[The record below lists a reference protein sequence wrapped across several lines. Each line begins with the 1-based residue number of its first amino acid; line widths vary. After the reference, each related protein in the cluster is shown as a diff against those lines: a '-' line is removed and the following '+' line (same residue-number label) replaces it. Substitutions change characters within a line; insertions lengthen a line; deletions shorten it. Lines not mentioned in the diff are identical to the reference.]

1 MRGLRLSE
9 AERPV
14 WREAAPHP
22 ALRATFSP
30 CGEHGEKKEPP
41 FASPLP
47 VVFSTG
53 RGQGEGLRKATV
65 LMDYTMDKKLENY
78 AEIFRQAVSNMAL
91 EQINPVIGAIKPKR
105 DLGRIGLE
113 CFMAVISI
121 ERFELLKALRRNS
134 PLPVSGLARVL
145 KRSENE
151 VQSDVAILLKSALLS
166 RTDSGLVEV
175 TWDHVTATL
184 DLMAA

>member
-1 MRGLRLSE
+1 MDKTLDDY
-9 AERPV
+9 AEV
-14 WREAAPHP
+14 
-22 ALRATFSP
+22 LRA
-30 CGEHGEKKEPP
+30 
-41 FASPLP
+41 
-47 VVFSTG
+47 
-53 RGQGEGLRKATV
+53 
-65 LMDYTMDKKLENY
+65 
-78 AEIFRQAVSNMAL
+78 AVSKMELHQSVPA
-91 EQINPVIGAIKPKR
+91 IGAIKPKR

-121 ERFELLKALRRNS
+121 ERFELLKALRRNG

-175 TWDHVTATL
+175 TWDQVTAKL
-184 DLMAA
+184 DLLAS